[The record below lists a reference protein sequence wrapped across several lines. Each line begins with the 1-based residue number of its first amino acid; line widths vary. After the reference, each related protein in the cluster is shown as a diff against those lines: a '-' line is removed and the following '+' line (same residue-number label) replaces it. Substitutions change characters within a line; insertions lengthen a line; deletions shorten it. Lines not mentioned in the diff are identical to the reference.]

1 MNGYACS
8 LHVQATDLALRFVRG
23 ESMNS
28 RRFDTLTRSLARNLP
43 RRGLLRGAAAAATA
57 IAATRVNGT
66 RAMSHEAEGA
76 DTVELPCVPCN
87 CVGDDCACCIV
98 GVTGGGI
105 LRTTGGDVN
114 VILFATQLAAD
125 AGQPAAGFVRWL
137 DPTTDGGLT
146 LESIGPISYDWPE
159 GEEHRRFVHG
169 IMAVNGGEEHPF
181 LLEVFDAGPEKSGE
195 DTARLKVG
203 DSASGGFAYEAE
215 GTVVGGD
222 IQLLS
227 NVAPISQ

>member
-1 MNGYACS
+1 
-8 LHVQATDLALRFVRG
+8 
-23 ESMNS
+23 MNS

-57 IAATRVNGT
+57 IAATRVNGM
-66 RAMSHEAEGA
+66 RALAQESDSVGVSA
-76 DTVELPCVPCN
+76 VPCN
-87 CVGDDCACCIV
+87 CVGDECASCIV

-169 IMAVNGGEEHPF
+169 IMAVNGSEEHPF